1 VGGYVDNKNEK
12 GYSLPKRSVSSNFG
26 FPANTMPP
34 KICKKKKRASTKMPK
49 MLMIL
54 EQ

>member
-34 KICKKKKRASTKMPK
+34 KICKKKRASTKMPK